1 MTAPPDAV
9 GQVPNWDRGPGEWYD
24 VRPHGTEACARRERR
39 RHGRKPY
46 DLCLL
51 AENRAHAY
59 RAALRR
65 RPS

>member
-1 MTAPPDAV
+1 MTAPTDAV
-9 GQVPNWDRGPGEWYD
+9 GRVPNWDRGPGGWYD
-24 VRPHGTEACARRERR
+24 VRPHGTEACVRGER
-39 RHGRKPY
+39 RHGRKPC
-46 DLCLL
+46 DLCLP

>member
-1 MTAPPDAV
+1 MTAPTDAV
-9 GQVPNWDRGPGEWYD
+9 GRVPNRDRGPDEWYD
-24 VRPHGTEACARRERR
+24 VRPHGTEACARGER

-46 DLCLL
+46 DLCLP

>member
-1 MTAPPDAV
+1 MTAPTDAV
-9 GQVPNWDRGPGEWYD
+9 GRVPNWDRGPGEWYD
-24 VRPHGTEACARRERR
+24 VRPHGTEACARGER
-39 RHGRKPY
+39 RHGRTPY
-46 DLCLL
+46 DLCLP